1 VLKIS
6 NYKMLSNLEC
16 PTGNFNL
23 ITGGN
28 QSGCTSILQALMLLC
43 LGANPLVVQSVGLPK
58 DHGVNY
64 RTSFKIPNLFH
75 KNNFKKPITITL
87 DKQRL
92 QIKSVTPHSY
102 EVKLND
108 NTNLYD
114 LKLPFPEEKEITN
127 IPLGRVFGVEQNPS
141 ELSYYLDYLFQ
152 NNGEVDDDF
161 LVMLNKVVKLHH
173 YTDNGKPLHCMQM
186 GLSAIRVVQ
195 IAVEVLR
202 AKNGIL
208 LIDDIEMGL
217 DSTTISKLMEM
228 LFFASKKY
236 NIQVFATSHNPT
248 AIMSEI
254 DGSQFALVGVNLKNL
269 IYNIT

>member
-1 VLKIS
+1 
-6 NYKMLSNLEC
+6 M
-16 PTGNFNL
+16 
-23 ITGGN
+23 
-28 QSGCTSILQALMLLC
+28 
-43 LGANPLVVQSVGLPK
+43 
-58 DHGVNY
+58 
-64 RTSFKIPNLFH
+64 
-75 KNNFKKPITITL
+75 
-87 DKQRL
+87 
-92 QIKSVTPHSY
+92 
-102 EVKLND
+102 
-108 NTNLYD
+108 
-114 LKLPFPEEKEITN
+114 
-127 IPLGRVFGVEQNPS
+127 
-141 ELSYYLDYLFQ
+141 
-152 NNGEVDDDF
+152 
-161 LVMLNKVVKLHH
+161 LHH

-217 DSTTISKLMEM
+217 NSTTISKLMEM

-254 DGSQFALVGVNLKNL
+254 DGSQFALVGVNLQNL